1 MRSFRYSRLL
11 LSLLG
16 AFSLGAAAGEP
27 AGEKS
32 EVHVSLGGE
41 PAVLSVDAKHAK
53 LGQIIEA
60 LAIKAGVKAHYGVLP
75 EDPVS
80 AACAGEDIKSVLQC
94 LLGANA
100 NLLYRAG
107 KGAPPASGGDIWVLG
122 SSLADGKGQ
131 CTSPRGKQGQSSAGG
146 ETAGKALDPAELK
159 RFLDMASSEDASLRA
174 DALSQLTAEGQIGDA
189 AVRHVFASAM
199 SDKDPKVRAQAVYGL
214 SREGGS
220 EAMGFI
226 QEALQDSDADVR
238 LMAVD
243 SIAADDANG
252 VALLKQALND
262 GDQAVRELAEAKMQ
276 SQESR
281 AAQ

>member
-1 MRSFRYSRLL
+1 MLGA
-11 LSLLG
+11 LSLC
-16 AFSLGAAAGEP
+16 ATAAEP
-27 AGEKS
+27 AGEKP
-32 EVHVSLGGE
+32 EVHVTLGGE

-60 LAIKAGVKAHYGVLP
+60 LAKKTGVKAHYGVLP

-80 AACAGEDIKSVLQC
+80 AACAGEDIKSVMQC
-94 LLGANA
+94 LLGSNA

-107 KGAPPASGGDIWVLG
+107 KGAPSASGGDIWVLG
-122 SSLADGKGQ
+122 SSLADGQGE
-131 CTSPRGKQGQSSAGG
+131 CVPSNGKHSAAGD
-146 ETAGKALDPAELK
+146 TAGKAMDPAELK
-159 RFLDMASSEDASLRA
+159 RFVDMAGSEDAALRA

-214 SREGGS
+214 SRAGGS

-252 VALLKQALND
+252 TALLKQALND
-262 GDQAVRELAEAKMQ
+262 GDQVVRELAEAKMQ
-276 SQESR
+276 SLES
-281 AAQ
+281 AGAQ